1 MARTALLRSG
11 ALVVASTA
19 LWHCS
24 NFAFNAVG
32 ARFLGPAQ
40 YGVLAASI
48 SLLYLVSPVIVSI
61 QTVAS
66 REATASRAAGEW
78 VQLRHRL
85 RSVGARLGIAGA
97 VAAAV
102 LAGLSPQA
110 SKFLRIGSPLPV
122 VLTALTLPLLV
133 VTHLQRG
140 VLQGIQRFGRYA
152 ASTIT
157 EAVSKLLAALLLF
170 GLLWRNPAAGT
181 LSVLVAA
188 ACGLVVNV
196 ALLRF
201 LPKGKL
207 EGGRAAR
214 TSSRYSATVLATLVL
229 LALLMS
235 EDVLVAKRYLD
246 PHAAGLYAGVSIVGK
261 IVFFAT
267 STLSLILFPVFSA
280 RHEAGR
286 DSRAGLAAALG
297 LVAGG
302 ACLLALVFFTAP
314 QLVLTTLLGGSFA
327 AAEPYLGWMGIAF
340 AFYAMTH
347 LVATYLLAQRRADV
361 VAILATAALLQVAGF
376 WSFHG
381 GILQLIHVLIATFA
395 VAAVVLIG
403 VALLRRPPAVTG
415 LGERQVAASGFRGE
429 PELSKVPAGGRG

>member
-1 MARTALLRSG
+1 MPRTALLRGG

-19 LWHCS
+19 VWHCS

-78 VQLRHRL
+78 VQLRRRL
-85 RSVGARLGIAGA
+85 RTVGSRLALSGA

-102 LAGLSPQA
+102 LAGLSPQL
-110 SKFLRIGSPLPV
+110 SRFLRIGSPLPV
-122 VLTALTLPLLV
+122 VLTALTLPLLA

-140 VLQGIQRFGRYA
+140 VLQGIQGFGRYA
-152 ASTIT
+152 VSTVT
-157 EAVSKLLAALLLF
+157 EALSKLLAALLLF
-170 GLLWRNPAAGT
+170 GLLWHNPAAGT

-188 ACGLVVNV
+188 VCGLVVNV

-201 LPKGKL
+201 LPNGRI
-207 EGGRAAR
+207 EGRAAR

-229 LALLMS
+229 LALLLS

-286 DSRAGLAAALG
+286 DSRAGLVAALG

-302 ACLLALVFFTAP
+302 ASVLALGFFIAP
-314 QLVLTTLLGGSFA
+314 HLVLTPLLGASFTE
-327 AAEPYLGWMGIAF
+327 AEPYLGWMGIAF
-340 AFYAMTH
+340 ALYAMTH
-347 LVATYLLAQRRADV
+347 LIATYLLAQRRADV
-361 VAILATAALLQVAGF
+361 VAVLATVAFLQVVGF

-381 GILQLIHVLIATFA
+381 GILELIHVLIAAFA
-395 VAAVVLIG
+395 VAAAALIA
-403 VALLRRPPAVTG
+403 VALLRRPA
-415 LGERQVAASGFRGE
+415 AASGLDERSG
-429 PELSKVPAGGRG
+429 PGHELNLSRAAAGGRG

>member
-1 MARTALLRSG
+1 MARTALLRGG

-19 LWHCS
+19 VWHCS

-32 ARFLGPAQ
+32 ARFLGPTQ

-48 SLLYLVSPVIVSI
+48 SLLYLVSPVIISI

-85 RSVGARLGIAGA
+85 SRVGARLGLSSA

-102 LAGLSPQA
+102 LAGLSPQV

-122 VLTALTLPLLV
+122 VLTALALPLLA

-152 ASTIT
+152 ASTVT
-157 EAVSKLLAALLLF
+157 EALSKLLAALLLF
-170 GLLWRNPAAGT
+170 GMLWRNPAAGT

-188 ACGLVVNV
+188 GCGLVVNV
-196 ALLRF
+196 MLLRF
-201 LPKGKL
+201 LPKGKI
-207 EGGRAAR
+207 EGRVAR

-235 EDVLVAKRYLD
+235 EDILVAKRYLD

-267 STLSLILFPVFSA
+267 STLSLILFPIFSA

-286 DSRAGLAAALG
+286 DSRAGLVAALG

-314 QLVLTTLLGGSFA
+314 ELVLTPLLGGSFA

-340 AFYAMTH
+340 ALYAMTH
-347 LVATYLLAQRRADV
+347 LVATYLLAQRRANV
-361 VAILATAALLQVAGF
+361 VAVLAVVALLQVVGF

-395 VAAVVLIG
+395 VAATALMG
-403 VALLRRPPAVTG
+403 VALLFRPPATTR
-415 LGERQVAASGFRGE
+415 LDERHLVEAGSGDELQLSRAVASG
-429 PELSKVPAGGRG
+429 

>member
-1 MARTALLRSG
+1 VARTALLRGG

-19 LWHCS
+19 VWHCS

-32 ARFLGPAQ
+32 ARFLGPSQ

-48 SLLYLVSPVIVSI
+48 SLLYLVSPVVVSI

-85 RSVGARLGIAGA
+85 RRVGARLGVSGA

-110 SKFLRIGSPLPV
+110 SRFLRIGSPLPV
-122 VLTALTLPLLV
+122 VLTALTLPLLA

-140 VLQGIQRFGRYA
+140 VLQGIQRFGRFA
-152 ASTIT
+152 ASTVT
-157 EAVSKLLAALLLF
+157 EAVSKLLAAVLLF

-188 ACGLVVNV
+188 GCGFGVNI

-201 LPKGKL
+201 LPKGRP
-207 EGGRAAR
+207 EGRATR

-235 EDVLVAKRYLD
+235 EDILVAKRYLD

-286 DSRAGLAAALG
+286 DSRAGLVAALG

-302 ACLLALVFFTAP
+302 ASLLALVFFAAP
-314 QLVLTTLLGGSFA
+314 QLVLTPLLGGSFA

-340 AFYAMTH
+340 ALYAMTH
-347 LVATYLLAQRRADV
+347 LVATYLLAQRRANV
-361 VAILATAALLQVAGF
+361 VAVLATVALLQVVGF

-395 VAAVVLIG
+395 VAAAALIG
-403 VALLRRPPAVTG
+403 VALLRRPQAAG
-415 LGERQVAASGFRGE
+415 LDEGWVDASGAGRARK
-429 PELSKVPAGGRG
+429 LSRVAAGGRG